1 MTRSISR
8 VGGLVFLVWFVPMH
22 AFADQDPE
30 VVSVLD
36 SADPEDQTQLIEAIE
51 RTYSDV
57 STVSASFT
65 QVQRS
70 VMGEVEQRGRLQIK
84 RPRMARWEF
93 EGPNSSQMVTNG
105 STVWVYTPATQQVIE
120 TNSVGQT
127 DGVMQLL
134 DDLGRLEEHFE
145 VTRFERPDGGY
156 YLVDLQPR
164 TAANYRRIEVVFSP
178 DGYVLHRVLVV
189 DAMDGEI
196 ELTFSDIEYNQEMAD
211 SDFEFV
217 VPEGAQVIRGGL

>member
-1 MTRSISR
+1 MTKSIAKI
-8 VGGLVFLVWFVPMH
+8 GGLFFLAWFAPLSS
-22 AFADQDPE
+22 FADQTPE
-30 VVSVLD
+30 GTTVSG
-36 SADPEDQTQLIEAIE
+36 SADPADQTELIAAIE

-70 VMGEVEQRGRLQIK
+70 VMGEVEQQGRLQIK

-145 VTRFERPDGGY
+145 VTRFERPEGGY
-156 YLVDLQPR
+156 YLVDLEPR
-164 TAANYRRIEVVFSP
+164 TAANYRRIEVVFAP

-196 ELTFSDIEYNQEMAD
+196 ELTFSDIEYNQEMTD